1 MGRWVG
7 KIRKLVKDIGREK
20 MVKRKKKRMFLG
32 KN

>member
-20 MVKRKKKRMFLG
+20 MVKRKKKNVLR
-32 KN
+32 